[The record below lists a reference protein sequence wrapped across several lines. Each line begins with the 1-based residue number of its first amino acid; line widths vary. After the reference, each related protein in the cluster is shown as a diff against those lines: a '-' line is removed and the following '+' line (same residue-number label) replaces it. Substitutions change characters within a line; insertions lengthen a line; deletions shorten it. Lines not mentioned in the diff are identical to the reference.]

1 MMVLSQWV
9 ETHCCRNYAPLGLLI
24 EKYTQMIKKLISYF
38 FAGLVTILPISI
50 FGWLIYYVVN
60 FCMTYLN
67 LESTII
73 GILIVV
79 LGLIPLGYIVKTYL
93 GGKVWNDIEKRF
105 YRIPVLGQI
114 YKALQDITK
123 SIVGSE
129 NKFTEPVI
137 AELTEGSMYKIG
149 FVTNKDVAGLI
160 GNHEFGKENSGD
172 MYLVYFP
179 ISFSLAGD
187 IFLVPKSKLKPID
200 RNNKAIMQT
209 IISGGIIEQDYAD
222 DAAKVSDTMDKPK

>member
-1 MMVLSQWV
+1 
-9 ETHCCRNYAPLGLLI
+9 
-24 EKYTQMIKKLISYF
+24 
-38 FAGLVTILPISI
+38 
-50 FGWLIYYVVN
+50 
-60 FCMTYLN
+60 MTYLN

-93 GGKVWNDIEKRF
+93 GGKIWNDIEKRF

-137 AELTEGSMYKIG
+137 AEITEGSMYKIG
-149 FVTNKDVAGLI
+149 FVTNKDITSLI

-172 MYLVYFP
+172 MCLVYFP

-187 IFLVPKSKLKPID
+187 LFLVPKSKLKPID
-200 RNNKAIMQT
+200 KNTKSIMQT
-209 IISGGIIEQDYAD
+209 IISGGIIELEYVDN
-222 DAAKVSDTMDKPK
+222 AAKVSENIDKP

>member
-1 MMVLSQWV
+1 
-9 ETHCCRNYAPLGLLI
+9 
-24 EKYTQMIKKLISYF
+24 MIKKLIAYF
-38 FAGLVTILPISI
+38 FAGLVTILPITI
-50 FGWLIYYVVN
+50 FIWLIFYVVN

-73 GILIVV
+73 GILIVL

-137 AELTEGSMYKIG
+137 AELSEGCMYKIG
-149 FVTNKDVAGLI
+149 FVTNKDLTSLI
-160 GNHEFGKENSGD
+160 GNHEFGKESSGD
-172 MYLVYFP
+172 MCLVYFP

-187 IFLVPKSKLKPID
+187 LFLVPKSKLKPID

-209 IISGGIIEQDYAD
+209 IISGGIIEQDYAEGVE
-222 DAAKVSDTMDKPK
+222 KVSDTMDKPK